1 MNDHSTPSPSVK
13 SNVSGGCQKDTIHT
27 DTMFVESNSSG
38 KRKKKPPVVED
49 PGAKERSVSK
59 QLSPLCTENMNIRF
73 TTFFYKRSC
82 PCILHSF

>member
-38 KRKKKPPVVED
+38 KRNHLWWKILEPRKEVS
-49 PGAKERSVSK
+49 PGNCHHCALK
-59 QLSPLCTENMNIRF
+59 M
-73 TTFFYKRSC
+73 
-82 PCILHSF
+82 